1 MEQHSGEIRYQL
13 AKVLGAEMFKAS
25 PTSSRLLEHLVGEY
39 LEGRSDRL
47 KGYSIGVDVF
57 DRGEDFDAGTDS
69 IVRVQMGRLRR
80 LLAEYYAS
88 DEGRNDR
95 VRFEFPKGSYVP
107 VINMVE
113 SAHSAPGPLAA
124 VAGFWRVGRRKYY
137 GLVALLLLVLVGIG
151 GAVFY
156 DRLLPRPER
165 MEPRLFVAQ
174 FNVIDGSSD
183 TRLIAKGLQ
192 HDLIALL
199 SQYPNIEILGYETVA
214 GEGGGGQKISNWHGA
229 DYLLSGSVATAD
241 GTIKVSSELVSVRK
255 GTVLWSNMDSFAY
268 SNAGDVLQSQ
278 SEIALKVGS
287 TLGQPDGVIQQASK
301 ALIAESKGV
310 SFANYACIL
319 AAYDYKRQKAEK
331 DHLKIRK
338 CLEKATRDNPN
349 YSSAWSMLSWIYGDE
364 HRYGFNRQAGGSGAV
379 RALKAAEK
387 GVATN
392 PFSATAHQYL
402 AIAQFYL
409 GQDQKARQS
418 MATAQRLSP
427 NSSEILADA
436 GWQNALAGNSDDA
449 RTYFDEALQLNPDP
463 PTWYWGGLAIDA
475 IRNDDADR
483 AKRFAELYSGDGVL
497 SLYVKAAAAR
507 LNGDDRRADLMLA
520 SASKSFP
527 GGNQRDNDFIR
538 HNRLDARLTRWIFGE

>member
-1 MEQHSGEIRYQL
+1 
-13 AKVLGAEMFKAS
+13 
-25 PTSSRLLEHLVGEY
+25 
-39 LEGRSDRL
+39 
-47 KGYSIGVDVF
+47 
-57 DRGEDFDAGTDS
+57 
-69 IVRVQMGRLRR
+69 
-80 LLAEYYAS
+80 
-88 DEGRNDR
+88 
-95 VRFEFPKGSYVP
+95 
-107 VINMVE
+107 
-113 SAHSAPGPLAA
+113 
-124 VAGFWRVGRRKYY
+124 
-137 GLVALLLLVLVGIG
+137 
-151 GAVFY
+151 
-156 DRLLPRPER
+156 
-165 MEPRLFVAQ
+165 
-174 FNVIDGSSD
+174 
-183 TRLIAKGLQ
+183 
-192 HDLIALL
+192 
-199 SQYPNIEILGYETVA
+199 
-214 GEGGGGQKISNWHGA
+214 
-229 DYLLSGSVATAD
+229 
-241 GTIKVSSELVSVRK
+241 
-255 GTVLWSNMDSFAY
+255 
-268 SNAGDVLQSQ
+268 
-278 SEIALKVGS
+278 
-287 TLGQPDGVIQQASK
+287 
-301 ALIAESKGV
+301 
-310 SFANYACIL
+310 
-319 AAYDYKRQKAEK
+319 
-331 DHLKIRK
+331 
-338 CLEKATRDNPN
+338 
-349 YSSAWSMLSWIYGDE
+349 MLSWIYGDE

-527 GGNQRDNDFIR
+527 GGDQRDNDFIR